1 MNNFLFN
8 NFKNVFSD
16 NGEDGINEYL
26 LQLLNLEHG
35 ILLEIGA
42 WDGFNCSNIASLWS
56 NNNNF
61 KAILFE
67 IDSSRMNKQKL
78 ESEFDNVECIV
89 SNVPSENSLQH
100 YINKSR
106 FEVTNDNF
114 VLASIDVDGDDL
126 NVVKSLGEYR
136 PVILI
141 VEPNGDL
148 FERKNPEGVTASEW
162 NEYLSSTDYCF
173 IGSSGKINQMSGNMY
188 FIRNDY
194 SVFFEEMVKEEWYKR
209 GFLLPGGVLYE

>member
-89 SNVPSENSLQH
+89 SQSRSKATFKSSPSTSIEAKTKLS
-100 YINKSR
+100 
-106 FEVTNDNF
+106 FVTSN
-114 VLASIDVDGDDL
+114 LL
-126 NVVKSLGEYR
+126 L
-136 PVILI
+136 LI
-141 VEPNGDL
+141 
-148 FERKNPEGVTASEW
+148 
-162 NEYLSSTDYCF
+162 
-173 IGSSGKINQMSGNMY
+173 
-188 FIRNDY
+188 
-194 SVFFEEMVKEEWYKR
+194 
-209 GFLLPGGVLYE
+209 